1 MRNERSDAPWPRTSR
16 TAPVD
21 HPVLAAENPGT
32 LPSPR
37 NGVDVF
43 YFAYDA
49 NIDPDR
55 ITDLAPGAAFEFIA
69 HLPEWK
75 MEFTILNGA
84 GGLPNVR
91 PLPGNTVWGAI
102 FSVPDG
108 ELAAIDEQEASE
120 GRTRTIAQ
128 AMDREGRRHDVV
140 THVSDDDATPDLD
153 PEKSYL
159 QLMVR
164 GGRHW
169 KLPTGWVASLEE
181 HLDTF

>member
-1 MRNERSDAPWPRTSR
+1 
-16 TAPVD
+16 
-21 HPVLAAENPGT
+21 
-32 LPSPR
+32 
-37 NGVDVF
+37 VF

-55 ITDLAPGAAFEFIA
+55 IVGLAPSASFEFIA
-69 HLPEWK
+69 HLPEYK
-75 MEFTILNGA
+75 MEFSILNGSA
-84 GGLPNVR
+84 GGLPSVR

-102 FSVPDG
+102 FTVADT
-108 ELAAIDEQEASE
+108 ELRAIDEQEASE
-120 GRTRTIAQ
+120 GRVRTVTQ

-140 THVSDDDATPDLD
+140 THVSADGAEADLD
-153 PEKSYL
+153 PEPGYL
-159 QLMVR
+159 ELMVR

>member
-1 MRNERSDAPWPRTSR
+1 M
-16 TAPVD
+16 
-21 HPVLAAENPGT
+21 
-32 LPSPR
+32 
-37 NGVDVF
+37 F

-55 ITDLAPGAAFEFIA
+55 ITGLAPSAAFEFIA

-75 MEFTILNGA
+75 MEFSILNGS

-102 FSVPDG
+102 FSVPDK
-108 ELAAIDEQEASE
+108 ELKAIDDQEAAE
-120 GRTRTIAQ
+120 GRIRTVTQ

-140 THVSDDDATPDLD
+140 THVYGDEIEASHD
-153 PEKSYL
+153 PEQGYL
-159 QLMVR
+159 RLMVQ

-181 HLDTF
+181 HLEGF

>member
-1 MRNERSDAPWPRTSR
+1 M
-16 TAPVD
+16 
-21 HPVLAAENPGT
+21 L
-32 LPSPR
+32 
-37 NGVDVF
+37 

-55 ITDLAPGAAFEFIA
+55 IGAIAPGASFEFIA
-69 HLPEWK
+69 HLPEWR

-102 FSVPDG
+102 FSVPDD
-108 ELAAIDEQEASE
+108 ELTAIDATEAGE
-120 GRTRTIAQ
+120 GRVRTETQ
-128 AMDREGRRHDVV
+128 AMDREGRRHRVV
-140 THVSDDDATPDLD
+140 THVSGDAPEEPLD
-153 PEKSYL
+153 PETSYL
-159 QLMVR
+159 QLMVS

-181 HLDTF
+181 HLGGF

>member
-1 MRNERSDAPWPRTSR
+1 MRSTAVSSRNRPNRGYNPAPR
-16 TAPVD
+16 
-21 HPVLAAENPGT
+21 H
-32 LPSPR
+32 
-37 NGVDVF
+37 GVDVL

-55 ITDLAPGAAFEFIA
+55 ITGLAPGATFEFIA

-75 MEFTILNGA
+75 MEFSILNGD

-102 FSVPDG
+102 FSVPDA
-108 ELAAIDEQEASE
+108 ELPAIDDQEAAE
-120 GRTRTIAQ
+120 GRVRTTTQ

-140 THVSDDDATPDLD
+140 THVSGDSAEADHQ
-153 PEKSYL
+153 PEPGYL

-181 HLDTF
+181 HLDGF